1 MTGEKNRRS
10 LFALSNA
17 AFVESL
23 GANSG
28 KVFELLGFN
37 PHWLKKM
44 RLKPIK
50 SKSVGG
56 QELADQNRHVD
67 SNQATWQL
75 SRETQRWNRCCSVL
89 GLFFDRNTLIWAIFD
104 PCKTTKRNL
113 NQLEGLRLEHF
124 STARYTQLNQHLI
137 MTTLNRENNQ
147 FRSLDL
153 S

>member
-23 GANSG
+23 GANSANPLEG
-28 KVFELLGFN
+28 KNLPTKIATSIVTKLLDN
-37 PHWLKKM
+37 YHE
-44 RLKPIK
+44 RLN
-50 SKSVGG
+50 
-56 QELADQNRHVD
+56 D
-67 SNQATWQL
+67 
-75 SRETQRWNRCCSVL
+75 ETDVVQ
-89 GLFFDRNTLIWAIFD
+89 
-104 PCKTTKRNL
+104 TTKRNL